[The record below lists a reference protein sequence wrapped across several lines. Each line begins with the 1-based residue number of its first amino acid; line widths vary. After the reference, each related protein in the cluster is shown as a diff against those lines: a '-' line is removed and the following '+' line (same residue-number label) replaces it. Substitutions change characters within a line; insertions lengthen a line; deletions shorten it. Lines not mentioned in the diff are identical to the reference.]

1 MYCSGARLLV
11 EAKTFKEIGG
21 FDTSLAPAYC
31 EDWDFAF
38 RLPEHGLRVMYNPK
52 SVIIHH
58 LSVTSNDVEQGFKMG
73 CVVRNQQKLSQ
84 KWQRAIDD
92 LNKIKFIAL
101 YLPQFHPIPE
111 NDRWWGKGFTE
122 WTNVAKARPK
132 HVGHYQ
138 PHLPADLGFYDFRVE
153 ETMKQEAELA
163 KRYGVHGFCYFY
175 YWFAGKRLLD
185 LPLDRM
191 LKTNTDSM

>member
-58 LSVTSNDVEQGFKMG
+58 LSVTSTRTM
-73 CVVRNQQKLSQ
+73 
-84 KWQRAIDD
+84 
-92 LNKIKFIAL
+92 LNKAS
-101 YLPQFHPIPE
+101 
-111 NDRWWGKGFTE
+111 RWG
-122 WTNVAKARPK
+122 A
-132 HVGHYQ
+132 
-138 PHLPADLGFYDFRVE
+138 
-153 ETMKQEAELA
+153 
-163 KRYGVHGFCYFY
+163 
-175 YWFAGKRLLD
+175 WFAISKSF
-185 LPLDRM
+185 
-191 LKTNTDSM
+191 LKNGNEQ